1 MIVRTNTCKF
11 DMMEN
16 QNHQKDST
24 KEQNT
29 FGSIGKE
36 EMETSDQGR

>member
-1 MIVRTNTCKF
+1 MLIRTYKCKF

-16 QNHQKDST
+16 QNHWKDST
-24 KEQNT
+24 REHNT

-36 EMETSDQGR
+36 EMERNK